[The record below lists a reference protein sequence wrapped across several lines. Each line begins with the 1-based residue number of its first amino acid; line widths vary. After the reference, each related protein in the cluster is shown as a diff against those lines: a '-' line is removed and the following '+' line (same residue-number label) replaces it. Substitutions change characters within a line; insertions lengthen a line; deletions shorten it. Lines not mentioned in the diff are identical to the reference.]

1 MCVCV
6 CVKVGSEVSKHLA
19 DAGVEVKPYTALLA
33 DIKTLAATNTKL
45 WTDPAKVMHP
55 CLLHN
60 PFPVSPPPPP
70 PPPPPN
76 QPFPYQ
82 YHGWRHHI
90 LPQIINVFGVFANLH
105 TVIIHDQHP

>member
-1 MCVCV
+1 MCV

-33 DIKTLAATNTKL
+33 DIKTLAAANTKL

-60 PFPVSPPPPP
+60 PFPVSPPHPPP
-70 PPPPPN
+70 PPPPP
-76 QPFPYQ
+76 
-82 YHGWRHHI
+82 
-90 LPQIINVFGVFANLH
+90 QINLSPISIM
-105 TVIIHDQHP
+105 VGGIIFYLRS